1 MKRNGA
7 ITAACIGL
15 FCLPAIIHGLSLK
28 QAQESLLYNNLDIVT
43 AYQDYCKKS
52 YEEAEAKAV
61 WYPSLDV
68 VGSYNYFSEKNS
80 IIFPSD
86 LPVPPGSP
94 MSAIAGKTL
103 TMGNNYRA
111 EAGLDVSYPLTT
123 ALVNIFNV
131 RYRHLALQVKD
142 AQNEGLKNQFSFKL
156 GALYFLWSLSF
167 SQAEVYQTLVEQL
180 TDQVTQAQNLKTG
193 GLASSSKV
201 LDALARLA
209 SAKADLVTALNQTDS
224 LKFELINFTQCKD
237 SVPVPEDYSFDVDS
251 AALMA
256 LDTLCLNGARP
267 ELTAMYLG
275 INQLSVLQDII
286 RGQKYP
292 NLIAVVGYRYAN
304 PGLKM
309 GGSDFMGYGQAGLAL
324 KWNLF
329 DGFKVTNQ
337 RKQTAQQAEI
347 VKYQKQQQID
357 TWNNAIKNAKLQVT
371 RAVRLQDAAQAS
383 LAAAEAVTADAKNS
397 VAAGV
402 ITQSDYLNALTARAR
417 AALAVKQAAFMKNM
431 AILQLYFA
439 SGRELKY

>member
-1 MKRNGA
+1 MKRSDA
-7 ITAACIGL
+7 ITVACIGF
-15 FCLPAIIHGLSLK
+15 FCLPALIHGLGLK
-28 QAQESLLYNNLDIVT
+28 QAQESLLYNNLDIVM

-61 WYPSLDV
+61 WYPSLDM

-80 IIFPSD
+80 ITFPSD
-86 LPVPPGSP
+86 LPGFPP
-94 MSAIAGKTL
+94 ALAGQTL
-103 TMGNNYRA
+103 PLGNNYRA
-111 EAGLDVSYPLTT
+111 EAGLDVSYPVT
-123 ALVNIFNV
+123 AAFVNIFNV
-131 RYRHLALQVKD
+131 RYRHLALQMKD
-142 AQNEGLKNQFSFKL
+142 AQNEGLKNQLSFKL
-156 GALYFLWSLSF
+156 GALYFLWGLSF
-167 SQAEVYQTLVEQL
+167 SQAEVYQTLVQQL

-224 LKFELINFTQCKD
+224 LKFELLNFTQCKD
-237 SVPVPEDYSFDVDS
+237 SALAPEEYSFDVDS
-251 AALMA
+251 AAL
-256 LDTLCLNGARP
+256 LTFDTLSLNSSRP
-267 ELTAMYLG
+267 ELAAMDLG

-292 NLIAVVGYRYAN
+292 NLVAVVGYHYAN

-324 KWNLF
+324 TWNLF

-371 RAVRLQDAAQAS
+371 RAVRQQDAAQAS
-383 LAAAEAVTADAKNS
+383 LTAAEAVTADAKNS

-439 SGRELKY
+439 SGRELKF